1 MIKLVKSW
9 YQRKLAENAAFTSS
23 LETES
28 RIYKEA
34 SQLVTERPDGDG
46 FIRAFGVNDYEKG
59 HLQTNQLE
67 MIRQARKLD
76 RYDPHVHGMV
86 STMVN
91 YIMGRGLS
99 ITPKSEDPL
108 VWWIWREFWTATR
121 NHMTLRQFEIVRR
134 SIRDGEVFIQFFDK
148 DEEGKATGKTT
159 VRFIDP
165 LRVRDDPKK
174 VMAGELTQ
182 TIRNGVNTDPDDV
195 EKVVSYS
202 VQDAIDQNKF
212 EEVPVEQILHIKINA
227 DSDQKRGESFVQVV
241 MRLAKHY
248 EQWLENRIVL
258 NKMRSAIVLIK
269 KIEGTPAEV
278 ARLANTISDAS
289 NTPSGYTKKQQIR
302 GGTVITE
309 GPGVT
314 YRMEAP
320 NINASDVKE
329 DGRNIKCAMAAG
341 TNLPEYVFGD
351 ASNANYASTLIA
363 ESPFVKAIEWWQ
375 IFFEQS
381 FGEIF
386 RRVIQN
392 AVDAG
397 MIEAPSDD
405 EFLAKLRTVRQLG
418 EQEEVKPDGKPPEDP
433 KAEAMEELMPN
444 GKLETPAEVFFGC
457 DMTWPEIIHRD
468 FKTQVEGLVMARDAG
483 WVSDPTAT
491 AAIGYDYAEEVRKQN
506 SAEDDAEAGGNALLG
521 KPDDSKDMGAEFD
534 SVMKTLTPQERDKV
548 MNGTPEEVQALVKT
562 KAAAMAGTTNGTSA
576 EG

>member
-1 MIKLVKSW
+1 MI
-9 YQRKLAENAAFTSS
+9 
-23 LETES
+23 
-28 RIYKEA
+28 
-34 SQLVTERPDGDG
+34 G
-46 FIRAFGVNDYEKG
+46 
-59 HLQTNQLE
+59 
-67 MIRQARKLD
+67 
-76 RYDPHVHGMV
+76 
-86 STMVN
+86 TMVN

-99 ITPKSEDPL
+99 ITPKSEDPMI
-108 VWWIWREFWTATR
+108 WWIWREFWTATR
-121 NHMTLRQFEIVRR
+121 NRMTLKQFEIIRR

-159 VRFIDP
+159 IRFIDP

-174 VMAGELTQ
+174 VAAGELMQ
-182 TIRNGVNTDPDDV
+182 TIRNGVNTDPDDI
-195 EKVVSYS
+195 EKVISYT
-202 VQDAIDQNKF
+202 VQDAVDENKF
-212 EEVPVEQILHIKINA
+212 KEVPAEQILHIKINA

-258 NKMRSAIVLIK
+258 NKMRSAIVMIK

-278 ARLANTISDAS
+278 ASLANTISNAS

-381 FGEIF
+381 FAEIY

-397 MIEAPSDD
+397 VIEAPSDE
-405 EFLAKLRTVRQLG
+405 EFLAKLRTVRELG
-418 EQEEVKPDGKPPEDP
+418 EQEEEVPPAKGGSTNGEPDPNQPPKPEGEEPPKDP
-433 KAEAMEELMPN
+433 KDEAMEELMPN
-444 GKLETPAEVFFGC
+444 GKLETPTEVFFGC
-457 DMTWPEIIHRD
+457 DMTWPEIIHRE
-468 FKTQVEGLVMARDAG
+468 FKTQVEGLVLARDAG
-483 WVSDPTAT
+483 WVSDPTAC

-506 SAEDDAEAGGNALLG
+506 ATEEEAEAGENALLG

-534 SVMKTLTPQERDKV
+534 SIMATLTPDERLKV
-548 MNGTPEEVQALVKT
+548 QNGTPEEVQALVKA
-562 KAAAMAGTTNGTSA
+562 KAAAMAGATNGTPA
-576 EG
+576 ED